1 MTPSGEPPLAGKVA
15 LVTGGSRGI
24 GRGIASALANQGAS
38 IVITA
43 RGKEALDQAA
53 AELEG
58 DGAAKGTGVLAVPA
72 DVTDAEQVKALRRQ
86 AMEAFGG
93 RVDILVNNA
102 GASYIA
108 PLLMAKDDKWWQV
121 VEVNLK
127 STYLCTKAFLRDMVR
142 AKSGRVINISSISGQ
157 LGAAFNS
164 CYSASKAAVDGFTRA
179 AALEVAASGVTVNA
193 VCPGYVR
200 TDLAQQ
206 TMGARGKM
214 FGMDADAYLDKL
226 ESEIPRRQLA
236 SVEEVASAVTYLA
249 SPKAAAITGQTI
261 NVCGGLT
268 V

>member
-1 MTPSGEPPLAGKVA
+1 MTPPSEAVLSGKVA

-24 GRGIASALANQGAS
+24 GRGIAAALANQGAS
-38 IVITA
+38 IVIAA
-43 RGKEALDQAA
+43 RGREALEIAV

-58 DGAAKGTGVLAVPA
+58 EGTPKGVSVLGVPT
-72 DVTDAEQVKALRRQ
+72 DVTDADQVKALRRQ
-86 AMEAFGG
+86 AMDAFG

-102 GASYIA
+102 GSSYIA
-108 PLLMAKDDKWWQV
+108 PLLMARDDKWWEV
-121 VEVNLK
+121 VEINLK
-127 STYLCTKAFLRDMVR
+127 STYLCTKTFLRDMVR

-164 CYSASKAAVDGFTRA
+164 CYSASKAAVDGFTRS

-214 FGMDADAYLDKL
+214 FGMTADAYLDKL
-226 ESEIPRRQLA
+226 ENDIPRRQLT

-249 SPKAAAITGQTI
+249 SPAAAAITAQTI
-261 NVCGGLT
+261 NVSGGQA